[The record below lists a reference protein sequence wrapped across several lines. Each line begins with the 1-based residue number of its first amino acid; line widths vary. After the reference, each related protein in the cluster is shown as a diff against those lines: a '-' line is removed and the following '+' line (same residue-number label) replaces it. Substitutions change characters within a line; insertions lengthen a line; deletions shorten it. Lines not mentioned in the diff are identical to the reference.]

1 MEMLETR
8 RNDVL
13 VFALKGRLD
22 AVSAPSVRNQLQER
36 IDQGERR
43 FSVDAAGLTYISSPA
58 CAFCCK
64 SQSNSKS
71 AQHG

>member
-22 AVSAPSVRNQLQER
+22 AVSAPSVRDHLQER

-43 FSVDAAGLTYISSPA
+43 FAVDAAGFTLLRA

-64 SQSNSKS
+64 SQSNSKRG
-71 AQHG
+71 QDG